1 MCGVV
6 QLHLPAW
13 GNLHQPFA
21 PHQRL
26 RLPSLPHHS
35 LSNTVPLDLPRIRAI
50 TLDLDDTLWPVWPT
64 IARAEAQLQAW
75 LAEHAPA
82 TQALAAQPGLVRSIR
97 AQVQAEHVALA
108 HDMSALRHEA
118 IRRTLLHAGDNPA
131 LADGAFEVFYA
142 ERQRVDLF
150 DDALPALEYLSS
162 RFPLVALSNGNA
174 DVERVGLGRYFH
186 ASVSARDAGV
196 AKPDVRIFQRGAEAA
211 GVGSAQVLHVGD
223 DALLDAQG
231 ALDAGMQAVWLRRPA
246 DTNGTA
252 GPHGPQAHHSHGHG
266 NRLETA
272 DFSNAPGCTTVC
284 DLHALCRL
292 LALA

>member
-1 MCGVV
+1 M
-6 QLHLPAW
+6 AA
-13 GNLHQPFA
+13 FA
-21 PHQRL
+21 FH
-26 RLPSLPHHS
+26 SHHS
-35 LSNTVPLDLPRIRAI
+35 LSTTVPLDLLRTRAI

-82 TQALAAQPGLVRSIR
+82 THALAAQPGLVRGIR

-162 RFPLVALSNGNA
+162 RFPLIALSNGNA
-174 DVERVGLGRYFH
+174 DIERVGLGRYFH

-211 GVGSAQVLHVGD
+211 GVSAAQVLHVGD
-223 DALLDAQG
+223 DALIDAQG
-231 ALDAGMQAVWLRRPA
+231 ALDAGMQAVWLQRPRVDGA
-246 DTNGTA
+246 AAPNYA
-252 GPHGPQAHHSHGHG
+252 HGASSHAT
-266 NRLETA
+266 LA
-272 DFSNAPGCTTVC
+272 VAPACVSV
-284 DLHALCRL
+284 DNLHALCRL

>member
-1 MCGVV
+1 M
-6 QLHLPAW
+6 
-13 GNLHQPFA
+13 
-21 PHQRL
+21 
-26 RLPSLPHHS
+26 
-35 LSNTVPLDLPRIRAI
+35 PLDLPRIRAI

-82 TQALAAQPGLVRSIR
+82 THALSAQPGLVRSIR

-118 IRRTLLHAGDNPA
+118 IRRTLLHAGDDPA

-246 DTNGTA
+246 DTKGTA
-252 GPHGPQAHHSHGHG
+252 GPHGPQAHYSHGHA
-266 NRLETA
+266 NSLETA

>member
-1 MCGVV
+1 M
-6 QLHLPAW
+6 
-13 GNLHQPFA
+13 
-21 PHQRL
+21 
-26 RLPSLPHHS
+26 
-35 LSNTVPLDLPRIRAI
+35 PLDLPRIRAI

-82 TQALAAQPGLVRSIR
+82 THALAAQPGLVRSIR